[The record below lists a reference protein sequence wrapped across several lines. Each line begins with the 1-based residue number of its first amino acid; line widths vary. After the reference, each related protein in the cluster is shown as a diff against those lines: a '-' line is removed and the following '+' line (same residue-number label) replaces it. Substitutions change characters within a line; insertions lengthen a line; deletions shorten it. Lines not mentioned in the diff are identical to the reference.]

1 MVWALDKQ
9 QAKEKYTQITLN
21 GLPKHTNRPEY
32 SETHVKAAVWPK
44 EKKATFGSAVAIRK
58 DLKSH
63 IKCFI
68 KWQQAALFDTFSVL
82 LAN

>member
-44 EKKATFGSAVAIRK
+44 QKT
-58 DLKSH
+58 
-63 IKCFI
+63 
-68 KWQQAALFDTFSVL
+68 QL
-82 LAN
+82 LALRLQCEKTSKVT